1 MRAIVYEQYGPP
13 QVLELKEVGKPT
25 PKDNE
30 LLIKIHVTT
39 VSAADWRMRKADPV
53 AARLFNGLFRPK
65 KVTVLGFE
73 LAGVVEAVGKD
84 VKRFKIG
91 DPIFAYTGLR
101 FGAYAEYI
109 CLPEE
114 GAKANKGLVA
124 MKPVNMTD
132 EEAAAVPV
140 GGLTA
145 LCFLRKG
152 GIERGQKVLIYGAS
166 GSVGTF
172 AVQLAKFFGA
182 EVTAVCSTANVEMV
196 KALGAD
202 KVLDYT
208 KEDFT
213 RSGQMY
219 DLIFDAVGKISS
231 SRSKSALMNKGKYLS
246 VKSAINLKI
255 EDLYSLKLLIEEG
268 KIKSVIDRCYPLE
281 QIAQA
286 HTYVENGHKK
296 GNVVITVRSDH

>member
-13 QVLELKEVGKPT
+13 HVLEMKEVQKPT
-25 PKDNE
+25 PKDHE

-65 KVTVLGFE
+65 KATILGFE
-73 LAGVVEAVGKD
+73 LAGEVEAVGKD
-84 VKRFKIG
+84 VTRFKKG
-91 DPIFAYTGLR
+91 DPVFAYTGLG

-114 GAKANKGLVA
+114 GAKANEGFVA
-124 MKPVNMTD
+124 MKPAHMTF

-152 GIERGQKVLIYGAS
+152 GIERGQNVLIYGAS

-172 AVQLAKFFGA
+172 AVQLAKSFGA

-208 KEDFT
+208 KVDFT
-213 RSGQMY
+213 QSGQTY

-231 SRSKSALMNKGKYLS
+231 SRSKRVLTKKGKYVS
-246 VKSAINLKI
+246 VKSSTNLKI
-255 EDLYSLKLLIEEG
+255 EDLYSLKTLIEEG
-268 KIKSVIDRCYPLE
+268 KVKSVIDRCYSLE
-281 QIAQA
+281 QIAEA

-296 GNVVITVRSDH
+296 GNVVIRVRNQ

>member
-1 MRAIVYEQYGPP
+1 MRAIVYEKYGPP
-13 QVLELKEVGKPT
+13 HVLKMKEVQKPT
-25 PKDNE
+25 PKNNE
-30 LLIKIHVTT
+30 LLIKVHVTT
-39 VSAADWRMRKADPV
+39 VSAADWRMRKADPF

-65 KVTVLGFE
+65 KATVLGFE
-73 LAGVVEAVGKD
+73 LAGEVEAVGKD
-84 VKRFKIG
+84 VKRFKKG
-91 DPIFAYTGLR
+91 DPIFAYTGLG

-114 GAKANKGLVA
+114 GAKAKDGFVA
-124 MKPVNMTD
+124 MKPANMTY

-152 GIERGQKVLIYGAS
+152 GIEHGQKVLIYGAS

-172 AVQLAKFFGA
+172 AVQLAKSFGVD
-182 EVTAVCSTANVEMV
+182 VTAVCSTANVEMV

-202 KVLDYT
+202 KVMDYT

-213 RSGQMY
+213 QCGQAY

-231 SRSKSALMNKGKYLS
+231 SHSKRVLKKKGRYLS

-255 EDLYSLKLLIEEG
+255 EDLYSLKMRMEEG

-281 QIAQA
+281 QIAEA
-286 HTYVENGHKK
+286 HTYVEKGHKK
-296 GNVVITVRSDH
+296 GNVVITVKQDH